1 MLNKDGGVQ
10 ADVTVSVLE
19 DEGSHDALSPSSDGK
34 MRESGGMMV
43 VVVMV
48 MMVVVVMM
56 MMVVMM
62 VMVLMMMMMVMVMM
76 VMMMVVMMVV
86 MMMMVMMVMV
96 LMMTMMVMVLM
107 MVVVMVMVM
116 MVMIVVMMVVMVMID
131 DNVDHGV
138 CFSPGRS
145 FYVAVGGGIAEYG
158 WCHIKKTIE
167 DNRFNCQLI
176 DKSEDMGMF
185 SIQGPKR

>member
-1 MLNKDGGVQ
+1 
-10 ADVTVSVLE
+10 
-19 DEGSHDALSPSSDGK
+19 
-34 MRESGGMMV
+34 MMV
-43 VVVMV
+43 MV
-48 MMVVVVMM
+48 LMMM

-76 VMMMVVMMVV
+76 VMIM
-86 MMMMVMMVMV
+86 
-96 LMMTMMVMVLM
+96 
-107 MVVVMVMVM
+107 
-116 MVMIVVMMVVMVMID
+116 VMMVVMVMID
-131 DNVDHGV
+131 DNVDHGL

-176 DKSEDMGMF
+176 DKSEDMGML

>member
-1 MLNKDGGVQ
+1 
-10 ADVTVSVLE
+10 
-19 DEGSHDALSPSSDGK
+19 
-34 MRESGGMMV
+34 
-43 VVVMV
+43 
-48 MMVVVVMM
+48 
-56 MMVVMM
+56 
-62 VMVLMMMMMVMVMM
+62 
-76 VMMMVVMMVV
+76 
-86 MMMMVMMVMV
+86 
-96 LMMTMMVMVLM
+96 
-107 MVVVMVMVM
+107 MVMVM